1 MWVRFSG
8 GSIFRGR
15 VEASSFS
22 GVVAEAVIE
31 GAFRVGGAR
40 RAPYIDQADRLG
52 RMRRGRH
59 AVLTFYPAHAKINPA
74 CPTPYAAN
82 GGINRCRGAT
92 YDPIGASGVTGVTR
106 AGTLQ
111 RGDDGPTIAYDVAG
125 HGPLVVFVHGLT
137 SFRQTWD
144 PVTALL
150 AEEFTCVRLDLRG
163 HGASSRT
170 AEYSMVSLVGDVRA
184 VVEEVALGEPAI
196 VGHSLG
202 ASIAAVYAAVHGA
215 RAVVCVEGSLRFGE
229 FAGLVQAHAE
239 DLRSQRTMEAV
250 LSIDRALKL
259 EPYTGVESLERRV
272 LAFPREVVLGIWD
285 ALLSTPP
292 EQLTAIAEAILP
304 RIAAPLLSLHGSPP
318 PPDYAAWLTGLARGA
333 RVEIWDGT
341 GHMLHLVDPERFA
354 ARVRPLLA
362 GGHLSRSAGPRRRSQ

>member
-1 MWVRFSG
+1 MT
-8 GSIFRGR
+8 
-15 VEASSFS
+15 A
-22 GVVAEAVIE
+22 
-31 GAFRVGGAR
+31 
-40 RAPYIDQADRLG
+40 L
-52 RMRRGRH
+52 M
-59 AVLTFYPAHAKINPA
+59 
-74 CPTPYAAN
+74 
-82 GGINRCRGAT
+82 
-92 YDPIGASGVTGVTR
+92 R

-111 RGDDGPTIAYDVAG
+111 RDDGLTIAYDVAG
-125 HGPLVVFVHGLT
+125 RGPLVVFVHGLT

-144 PVTALL
+144 PVTTLL
-150 AEEFTCVRLDLRG
+150 AGEFTCVRLDLRG
-163 HGASSRT
+163 HGASSRA
-170 AEYSMVSLVGDVRA
+170 AEYSMVPLVGDVRA

-202 ASIAAVYAAVHGA
+202 ASIAAAYAAAHGA
-215 RAVVCVEGSLRFGE
+215 RAVVCVDQSLRFGE
-229 FAGLVQAHAE
+229 IAGLVQAHAE

-259 EPYTGVESLERRV
+259 EPYTGVESIERRV

-285 ALLSTPP
+285 ALLRTPP
-292 EQLTAIAEAILP
+292 EQLTAIAEGILP

-318 PPDYAAWLTGLARGA
+318 PPNYAAWLTGLARGA

-362 GGHLSRSAGPRRRSQ
+362 DPLAL